1 VSDRAARRAQRLQ
14 RVARIGDAVAKAA
27 EAIVAQR
34 RGELAVQEERLQVVE
49 NYCRD
54 YAESTRRQE
63 TVGQNIVTWR
73 NYRDFSGWLSQ
84 MSVAQRNEVAQAQFF
99 VDAALDEALQK
110 RNFARALENASE
122 RASNAAAREAVQREQ
137 KAMDALARPMPD
149 GLAS

>member
-14 RVARIGDAVAKAA
+14 RVARIGDAVAKAS

-73 NYRDFSGWLSQ
+73 NYRDFAGWLSQ

>member
-1 VSDRAARRAQRLQ
+1 MSDRAAKRAQRLQ
-14 RVARIGDAVAKAA
+14 RVARIGDAVAKAS

-34 RGELAVQEERLQVVE
+34 RGELAVHEERLHVVE

-63 TVGQNIVTWR
+63 TAGQNIVTWR

-99 VDAALDEALQK
+99 LDAAVDEALQK
-110 RNFARALENASE
+110 RNFARALDNASE
-122 RASNAAAREAVQREQ
+122 RAAHAAAREVAQREQ

>member
-1 VSDRAARRAQRLQ
+1 MSDRAAKRAVRLQ
-14 RVARIGDAVAKAA
+14 RVARIGDAVARAS

-34 RGELAVQEERLQVVE
+34 RGELAVQEERLNVVE

-63 TVGQNIVTWR
+63 TAGQNIVTWR

-84 MSVAQRNEVAQAQFF
+84 MSVAQKNEVAQAQFF
-99 VDAALDEALQK
+99 VDAALEEAMQK

-122 RASNAAAREAVQREQ
+122 RAASAAAREATQREQ

>member
-1 VSDRAARRAQRLQ
+1 MSDRAAKRAQRLQ
-14 RVARIGDAVAKAA
+14 RVARIGDAVAKAS

-34 RGELAVQEERLQVVE
+34 RGELAVHEERLQVVE

-63 TVGQNIVTWR
+63 TAGQNIVTWR

-99 VDAALDEALQK
+99 VDAAMDEALQK

-122 RASNAAAREAVQREQ
+122 RAANAAAREAAQREQ

>member
-1 VSDRAARRAQRLQ
+1 MSDRAARRAQRLQ
-14 RVARIGDAVAKAA
+14 RVARIGDAVAKAS

-54 YAESTRRQE
+54 DAESTRRQE

>member
-1 VSDRAARRAQRLQ
+1 VSDRAAKRAQRLQ
-14 RVARIGDAVAKAA
+14 RVARIGDAVAKAS

-34 RGELAVQEERLQVVE
+34 RGELAVHEERLQVVE

-63 TVGQNIVTWR
+63 TAGQNIVTWR

-99 VDAALDEALQK
+99 VDAAVDEALQK

-122 RASNAAAREAVQREQ
+122 RAANAAAREAVQREQ

>member
-1 VSDRAARRAQRLQ
+1 MSDRAARRAQRLQ
-14 RVARIGDAVAKAA
+14 RVARIGDAVAKAS

-122 RASNAAAREAVQREQ
+122 RAANAAVREAAQREQ

>member
-1 VSDRAARRAQRLQ
+1 MSDRAARRAQRLQ
-14 RVARIGDAVAKAA
+14 RVARIGDAVAKAS

-122 RASNAAAREAVQREQ
+122 RAANAAAREAVQREQ

>member
-14 RVARIGDAVAKAA
+14 RVARIGDAVAKAS

-99 VDAALDEALQK
+99 LDAALDEALQK

-122 RASNAAAREAVQREQ
+122 RAASAAAREAVQREQ
-137 KAMDALARPMPD
+137 KAIDALARPMPD

>member
-1 VSDRAARRAQRLQ
+1 MSDRAARRAQRLQ
-14 RVARIGDAVAKAA
+14 RVARIGDAVAKAS

>member
-1 VSDRAARRAQRLQ
+1 MSDRAARRAQRLQ
-14 RVARIGDAVAKAA
+14 RVARIGDAVAKAS

-63 TVGQNIVTWR
+63 TVGQNIVIWR

-122 RASNAAAREAVQREQ
+122 RAANAAAREAAQREQ

>member
-1 VSDRAARRAQRLQ
+1 MSDRAARRAQRLQ
-14 RVARIGDAVAKAA
+14 RVARIGDAVAKAS

-84 MSVAQRNEVAQAQFF
+84 MSVAQRNEVAQAKFY

>member
-14 RVARIGDAVAKAA
+14 RVARIGDAVAKAS

-122 RASNAAAREAVQREQ
+122 RASNAAAREAAQREQ
-137 KAMDALARPMPD
+137 TAMDALARPMPD

>member
-1 VSDRAARRAQRLQ
+1 MSDRTARRAQRLQ
-14 RVARIGDAVAKAA
+14 RVARIGDAVAKAS
-27 EAIVAQR
+27 EALVAQR

-122 RASNAAAREAVQREQ
+122 RADAAAAREAAQREQ